1 MPTPLDA
8 PHITGREVCLDRTGL
23 PRRPAAAPAWRLV
36 GQFETLESAQA
47 AAERLRLRGAVTAV
61 SMVGGLSVI
70 ARA

>member
-1 MPTPLDA
+1 MMA
-8 PHITGREVCLDRTGL
+8 PADPARGFTRDICFEAREL

-36 GQFETLESAQA
+36 GQFATLESAQA
-47 AAERLRLRGAVTAV
+47 AAERLRLRGVVTSV